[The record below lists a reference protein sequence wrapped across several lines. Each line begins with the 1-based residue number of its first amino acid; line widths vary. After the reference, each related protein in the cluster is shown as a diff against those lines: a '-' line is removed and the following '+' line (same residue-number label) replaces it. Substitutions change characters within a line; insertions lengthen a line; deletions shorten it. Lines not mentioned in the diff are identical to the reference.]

1 MLCMGPARPT
11 PCQHTGRDGK
21 FRSHLIRLDTCSP
34 KALTGYQL
42 FTLGVRTEGFQM
54 AEPADTEGRHMGK
67 EKPV

>member
-1 MLCMGPARPT
+1 MTASSGATLSGW
-11 PCQHTGRDGK
+11 
-21 FRSHLIRLDTCSP
+21 IRAPP

-54 AEPADTEGRHMGK
+54 AEPADIEGRHMGK